1 MPKLTFLK
9 SNQTFDVPVGTKFL
23 DFCEVHDDLHDFG
36 CQVGSC
42 GTCVL
47 TLPTGADHVN
57 APSKDELDTLEMCT
71 DVKGAR
77 LGCQLEIRGD
87 CSVKPLV

>member
-1 MPKLTFLK
+1 MPKLTFIK
-9 SNQTFDVPVGTKFL
+9 SNQSFEVPIGTSFL
-23 DFCEVHDDLHDFG
+23 EFCDDHPGLHDFG

-47 TLPTGADHVN
+47 TLTVGADQVN
-57 APSKDELDTLEMCT
+57 ALTTDESDTLEMCT

-87 CSVKPLV
+87 CAVKPL

>member
-9 SNQTFDVPVGTKFL
+9 FNQSFEVPVGTKFL
-23 DFCEVHDDLHDFG
+23 EFCETHDDLHDFG

-47 TLPTGADHVN
+47 TIESGAQNVN
-57 APSKDELDTLEMCT
+57 PVSKDELETIEMCT

-87 CSVKPLV
+87 CAIRPLG

>member
-1 MPKLTFLK
+1 MPKLTFIR
-9 SNQTFDVPVGTKFL
+9 SNQTFEVPVGTRFL
-23 DFCEVHDDLHDFG
+23 EFCDDHPGLHDFG

-47 TLPTGADHVN
+47 TLTSGADQVN
-57 APSKDELDTLEMCT
+57 PVTSDESDTLEMCT
-71 DVKGAR
+71 DVKDAR

-87 CSVKPLV
+87 CAVKPL

>member
-1 MPKLTFLK
+1 MPKLTFIR
-9 SNQTFDVPVGTKFL
+9 SNQTFEVPVGTRFL
-23 DFCEVHDDLHDFG
+23 EFCDDHPGLHDFG

-47 TLPTGADHVN
+47 TLTAGAENVN
-57 APSKDELDTLEMCT
+57 PVTSDEKDTLEMCT
-71 DVKGAR
+71 DIQGAR

-87 CSVKPLV
+87 CAVKPL

>member
-1 MPKLTFLK
+1 MPKLTFVR
-9 SNQTFDVPVGTKFL
+9 SNQTFDVPVGTRFL
-23 DFCEVHDDLHDFG
+23 EFCDDHPGLHDFG

-47 TLPTGADHVN
+47 TLVAGADQVN
-57 APSKDELDTLEMCT
+57 PLTTDESDTLEMCT
-71 DVKGAR
+71 EVKGAR

-87 CSVKPLV
+87 CAVKPL

>member
-1 MPKLTFLK
+1 MPKLKFEK
-9 SNQTFDVPVGTKFL
+9 SNQTFEVPVGTSFL
-23 DFCEVHDDLHDFG
+23 EFCDDHPGLHDFG
-36 CQVGSC
+36 CQIGSC

-47 TLPTGADHVN
+47 TFTSGADNVN
-57 APSKDELDTLEMCT
+57 PASGDELDTLEMCT

-87 CSVKPLV
+87 CAVKPL